1 MDRLT
6 SLLPAAFQWTRLA
19 SLAMLSAVVGVFDVV
34 GCDPA
39 RDHSSSL
46 GRSERGAFDG
56 AGVGGEGG
64 KPFSDAEFA
73 VVRGQMVDDLA
84 TSIRDERVLDALRKV
99 PRHEFVPVAQ
109 RSRSY
114 HDVPLP
120 VSEGQTITRPLIVAL
135 MTELLELD
143 GSERVLEVGTGSG
156 YQASVLAELAAE
168 VFTVEIKADSSAA
181 AKDKVSGLQG
191 RGLVRDARV
200 TFVVG
205 DGNKGHPP
213 GAPYD
218 AILVTAA
225 ASRVPEALQSQLKPN
240 GRLVIPVGDNYF
252 QELLLVTK
260 DDKGEVSERSMKLV
274 RLIKL
279 QEKESGREE

>member
-1 MDRLT
+1 M
-6 SLLPAAFQWTRLA
+6 
-19 SLAMLSAVVGVFDVV
+19 
-34 GCDPA
+34 
-39 RDHSSSL
+39 
-46 GRSERGAFDG
+46 
-56 AGVGGEGG
+56 
-64 KPFSDAEFA
+64 
-73 VVRGQMVDDLA
+73 
-84 TSIRDERVLDALRKV
+84 
-99 PRHEFVPVAQ
+99 
-109 RSRSY
+109 
-114 HDVPLP
+114 
-120 VSEGQTITRPLIVAL
+120 
-135 MTELLELD
+135 
-143 GSERVLEVGTGSG
+143 
-156 YQASVLAELAAE
+156 
-168 VFTVEIKADSSAA
+168 
-181 AKDKVSGLQG
+181 
-191 RGLVRDARV
+191 RDARV

-205 DGNKGHPP
+205 AGNKGHPP